1 LTRAGALHGIE
12 HRLIPPGRPQTN
24 GRVVGFNGHIA
35 DLLRSTRF
43 QAAAE
48 LSTALEHSL
57 KLYNGQIESL
67 RGV

>member
-1 LTRAGALHGIE
+1 
-12 HRLIPPGRPQTN
+12 
-24 GRVVGFNGHIA
+24 VGFNGHIA